1 MELWERFYR
10 GDSKLF
16 SPGDFRKLQGLFGR
30 IRKYRA
36 EKGKKS
42 ALLIYIPLSEKNLEK
57 LWNQFSN

>member
-10 GDSKLF
+10 EDSKLF
-16 SPGDFRKLQGLFGR
+16 SPRDFLKLQGLFGR
-30 IRKYRA
+30 IRKYKKK
-36 EKGKKS
+36 EGKKS